1 MSKRTNERASDSK
14 MNFRYTLHHYLEVI
28 MAHQFSSFVL
38 NNFLMMFLNG
48 FKTSVLDFASQILV
62 DFVVCS
68 ENDNENSNNS
78 KRPTYF
84 GTDKI
89 LLAPS
94 AAQNNI
100 IVDNTVQD
108 EKKKNR
114 THSSCN

>member
-1 MSKRTNERASDSK
+1 MVLQLR
-14 MNFRYTLHHYLEVI
+14 FLE
-28 MAHQFSSFVL
+28 
-38 NNFLMMFLNG
+38 
-48 FKTSVLDFASQILV
+48 FASQISV
-62 DFVVCS
+62 DLVVCS
-68 ENDNENSNNS
+68 ENDNDINSDS

-94 AAQNNI
+94 AAQHNI

-108 EKKKNR
+108 EREKKENR